1 MAFAAIAQA
10 SPAEYD
16 LTVLVFDRD
25 VASTRIALSYSHTV
39 DHSVL
44 RAAFD
49 ELMAGVGG
57 SAEDIV
63 VEDAPMASDVSEVAT
78 AAELSARGL
87 LAESSGMLPVGV
99 IVRSLPEWRRMRLVF
114 VLDEEYQFAGPHDAE
129 ADGFVIRL
137 LNAMQAYEY
146 DVERNSGPRAAPST
160 PAGEKAGII
169 SLLPAVVIGIAS
181 GFVLGWVFGA
191 RRDA

>member
-1 MAFAAIAQA
+1 MAFGAIAQA

-16 LTVLVFDRD
+16 LTVLVLDRD
-25 VASTRIALSYSHTV
+25 VDSTRVALSYSHTV

-44 RAAFD
+44 GAAFD
-49 ELMAGVGG
+49 ELMAGVGA
-57 SAEDIV
+57 SADDV
-63 VEDAPMASDVSEVAT
+63 LMEDAPMSGGVSQVAT
-78 AAELSARGL
+78 AAEFTAGGL
-87 LAESSGMLPVGV
+87 LADPSGMLPVGM

-129 ADGFVIRL
+129 ADGFVVRL

-160 PAGEKAGII
+160 PAAEKAETI
-169 SLLPAVVIGIAS
+169 SLLPAVLIGMAA
-181 GFVLGWVFGA
+181 GFVLGWVFGD
-191 RRDA
+191 RREA